1 MKNCD
6 DWIIRH
12 FASGTVA
19 GTLLSIEL
27 KEILILL
34 SLKITFD
41 DRPLCNFLACN
52 AKNSNN

>member
-6 DWIIRH
+6 DWIIRN
-12 FASGTVA
+12 FVSGTVA

-27 KEILILL
+27 KEILTFL

-41 DRPLCNFLACN
+41 DRSLCNFLACN
-52 AKNSNN
+52 TKNSNN